1 MIVDKYVVIEC
12 QMAVWI
18 NLLLNL
24 IVSFDRKVEIGMRK
38 TGLICVTLML
48 LGSVLF
54 NTAWAR
60 GGGHHGGGG
69 LALGLGLGLLGG
81 YGLGYGFYGRFPYY
95 PPYYGYPPAY
105 GPPAYGYGGY
115 GVCGYGGYAPAY
127 PPVVTVP
134 SAPIVIQ
141 QQPQVVQAPPA
152 ASAPA
157 PAANY
162 WHYCRKP
169 EGYYP
174 YVKNCPGGWL
184 QVVPQPIQ

>member
-1 MIVDKYVVIEC
+1 MEG
-12 QMAVWI
+12 AGWH
-18 NLLLNL
+18 
-24 IVSFDRKVEIGMRK
+24 SGW
-38 TGLICVTLML
+38 G
-48 LGSVLF
+48 
-54 NTAWAR
+54 WAYWEVM
-60 GGGHHGGGG
+60 
-69 LALGLGLGLLGG
+69 ALGMGFMAGFLTTLPTTDIRPPMVTGRLLMGMVGMVG
-81 YGLGYGFYGRFPYY
+81 YG
-95 PPYYGYPPAY
+95 
-105 GPPAYGYGGY
+105 
-115 GVCGYGGYAPAY
+115 GYGGYAPAY

-141 QQPQVVQAPPA
+141 QQPQVVQGPPA